1 MSGFWVGYRSKFNF
15 EPTETY
21 KFGLQLLR
29 KYRGHIMEYPIVF
42 EKRKSGKSKV
52 KPIQALK
59 DLLAIVRR

>member
-1 MSGFWVGYRSKFNF
+1 
-15 EPTETY
+15 
-21 KFGLQLLR
+21 
-29 KYRGHIMEYPIVF
+29 MEYPIVF